1 MNPEK
6 MDDATRTE
14 LMNAEI
20 DGVATEAQRAALAQL
35 LQRDPS
41 AREELEALR
50 AVADLLGRTR
60 APQPPENFAEGVMT
74 MVRRVRETGWIGR
87 LKAALTRA
95 GWSWG
100 SQPEDSINLSPGHGY
115 VSAGVGAPKRS
126 REDVMAR
133 QQNMFQRRMIFA
145 GQACSRWRPGRLLR
159 RLLSPGQGRGVRDH
173 RRRRAVPLLADHR
186 GRRQAR

>member
-1 MNPEK
+1 MNPER

-14 LMNAEI
+14 LLNAEV
-20 DGVATEAQRAALAQL
+20 DGVATEAQRAALAEL

-50 AVADLLGRTR
+50 GVADLLGRVPTPG
-60 APQPPENFAEGVMT
+60 APESFTEGVMT
-74 MVRRVRETGWIGR
+74 AVHRVREGSWLTR
-87 LKAALTRA
+87 LTRALVRA

-100 SQPEDSINLSPGHGY
+100 PQREDSTNLSPGQGY
-115 VSAGVGAPKRS
+115 VSAGGGAPKRS

-145 GQACSRWRPGRLLR
+145 GA
-159 RLLSPGQGRGVRDH
+159 GVL
-173 RRRRAVPLLADHR
+173 AVAALVVYFGGYYPPTNEGAF
-186 GRRQAR
+186 GTIGAA